1 MPRIALLSYSAS
13 MHRSLRTC
21 AVTTKIDPTKGELT
35 LILELGGSG
44 ELLSAAGRGV
54 GGGGKG
60 KGGRGGDGQRGN
72 ECGEL
77 HIFWI
82 LLIGFEILQEFLK
95 L

>member
-1 MPRIALLSYSAS
+1 MCGDEDRPK
-13 MHRSLRTC
+13 LR
-21 AVTTKIDPTKGELT
+21 GELT

-44 ELLSAAGRGV
+44 ELLSAAGCGV

-77 HIFWI
+77 HLFWI
-82 LLIGFEILQEFLK
+82 LLLDRVLRFFRNYY
-95 L
+95 